1 MAEVTIIIGDNLWA
15 DARKLFGGAAEA
27 KRAIKQFL
35 HEVVDN
41 TDDRAAQEKSNVLRR
56 TRQETRAARYA
67 GEV

>member
-1 MAEVTIIIGDNLWA
+1 MAEVTMIIGDNLWA

-27 KRAIKQFL
+27 KRAIKQ
-35 HEVVDN
+35 
-41 TDDRAAQEKSNVLRR
+41 SNVLRR